1 MPYIRPDLRPPLDD
15 LTAPLLEHIR
25 TLPVEEQDGALNY
38 AVTRI
43 LHGLYPRRYFHMNR
57 AMGVLSAITEEFYRR
72 KVAPYEDEKIVENG
86 DV

>member
-1 MPYIRPDLRPPLDD
+1 MIGR
-15 LTAPLLEHIR
+15 A
-25 TLPVEEQDGALNY
+25 
-38 AVTRI
+38 
-43 LHGLYPRRYFHMNR
+43 F

>member
-15 LTAPLLEHIR
+15 LTAPLLEHIKA
-25 TLPVEEQDGALNY
+25 LPVEEQDGALNY

-72 KVAPYEDEKIVENG
+72 KVAPYEDEKIAENG